1 MNYSRRP
8 TLNRAI
14 ANSGQDKYENVFAFG
29 GEWIPAFLLTKANL
43 LAGVNSKSQHS
54 GTYDRSVLALKI
66 KPVIATKAKENM
78 LATQN
83 NNAASA
89 CQKSDKQIDTKK
101 EVAKVA
107 GVSHDTIAKVVEYD
121 IFAGVDK
128 C

>member
-1 MNYSRRP
+1 M
-8 TLNRAI
+8 
-14 ANSGQDKYENVFAFG
+14 
-29 GEWIPAFLLTKANL
+29 
-43 LAGVNSKSQHS
+43 
-54 GTYDRSVLALKI
+54 LALKI
-66 KPVIATKAKENM
+66 KPVIAAKAKENM

-121 IFAGVDK
+121 IFAGFGVIRVGQMSNSVFCFK
-128 C
+128 LASECSLACLAIIGSLRKASLIRNAGVKFRRSSWC